1 MAVEDE
7 ICEQQPALM
16 SRQVTFDALAVALDG
31 ESAADLD
38 PSRCLGPP
46 RRHANIF
53 AVPLAR
59 NQDLE
64 GCHGEDDPLRVR
76 LRGPGRH

>member
-1 MAVEDE
+1 MSVKDE

-16 SRQVTFDALAVALDG
+16 SREVTLTSLAVALDG
-31 ESAADLD
+31 KSAADLD

-46 RRHANIF
+46 LRHANIF

-64 GCHGEDDPLRVR
+64 VCHGKDDPLRVR
-76 LRGPGRH
+76 VRGPWGH

>member
-7 ICEQQPALM
+7 VREQQPALM
-16 SRQVTFDALAVALDG
+16 SRQVAFEPLVVALDG

-38 PSRCLGPP
+38 PSRCLGPSL
-46 RRHANIF
+46 RHANIF